1 MSSWRRIEGNPREVK
16 GIDHETG
23 KIIAVVDMQVGTA
36 ADLPELGE
44 VVENYVV
51 AAGSIAQ
58 IVEAEEPTWVTLS
71 GDSEE
76 WWPDQSGTK
85 AGKTL
90 SASPT
95 LSKAIAQSDG
105 DTIDLT
111 EDDIDKINDE
121 LGLEPFPE
129 PIDEDEPEGGEE
141 DAELL

>member
-58 IVEAEEPTWVTLS
+58 IVEADTFVTLS

-95 LSKAIAQSDG
+95 LKKTVD
-105 DTIDLT
+105 
-111 EDDIDKINDE
+111 EDD
-121 LGLEPFPE
+121 LSLEPFSE
-129 PIDEDEPEGGEE
+129 PIDDYEPEGGEE
-141 DAELL
+141 DADIL

>member
-44 VVENYVV
+44 EVENYIV

-58 IVEAEEPTWVTLS
+58 IVEADTFVTLS

-90 SASPT
+90 SAYPT
-95 LSKAIAQSDG
+95 LKKTVD
-105 DTIDLT
+105 
-111 EDDIDKINDE
+111 EDA
-121 LGLEPFPE
+121 LSLEPFQE
-129 PIDEDEPEGGEE
+129 PIDDYEPEGGED